1 MSKQRYPKYESMK
14 KKNKK
19 SLYERFIGLFK
30 DMRRILKVANKPDRE
45 NYFMTFKI
53 CGIGLLILGVLS
65 YVIQLIFTIIS
76 EIFGF

>member
-1 MSKQRYPKYESMK
+1 MSNRYPKYEKLQKGK
-14 KKNKK
+14 KKK